1 MASIALENL
10 KKEIIDPLLNQ
21 INTSANP
28 PFYVG
33 LSRSEP
39 WVGTDS
45 APNAVATVK
54 EENDFRKSLQA
65 VARVN
70 SASHVVPRRNW
81 TTATVYEQYDDKKS
95 LESYTEASPFY
106 VLTLNH
112 SVYMCVQTARSTAG
126 VKIASTVE
134 PSGSNNH
141 AFQTSDGY
149 VWKFLYTISAL
160 DANYYLTKNFMPVS
174 FQTSTDSNSTG
185 IELKQFEIQNI
196 ARKNHLV
203 SFVVDSGGLSFTDS
217 CKIAINGTTYHSATV
232 KTNAGVIT
240 KVQYNADS
248 STIHTQHDLRGA
260 VLTTVHSSGSGAV
273 IRPVF
278 STAKGIGAN
287 AIEDLKSQ
295 HMMLNV
301 KIPGTTSDFVVSDDF
316 RQIGILANMKDSL
329 GTTGKIFTDNTGQ
342 ALHFMKTASQ
352 SQAFTKGGTN
362 LVVGD
367 SSGAKAW
374 IDNLEGTTKIYYH
387 QNDSTGYLN
396 FRNGEPVSEQ
406 GGTGAGVISTDTNSE
421 RMKPEVDPYSGNVLY
436 VDNRAPITRVTNQTE
451 DIKVVIRLD
460 RCT

>member
-21 INTSANP
+21 INTGANP

-65 VARVN
+65 IARVN

-81 TTATVYEQYDDKKS
+81 TTGTVYEQYDDTKT
-95 LESYTEASPFY
+95 LESYTDANPFY
-106 VLTLNH
+106 VITLNH
-112 SVYMCVQTARSTAG
+112 SVYMCLRTARSVAG
-126 VKIASTVE
+126 VKTASTIE
-134 PSGSNNH
+134 PTSSNNH
-141 AFQTSDGY
+141 AFETSDGY
-149 VWKFLYTISAL
+149 VWKFLYTLSAL
-160 DANYYLTKNFMPVS
+160 DANYYLTKNFMPVKY
-174 FQTSTDSNSTG
+174 QVSTDSNSTG
-185 IELKQFEIQNI
+185 IELKQYEIQNV

-217 CKIAINGTTYHSATV
+217 CKIAINGAVYHSATV
-232 KTNAGVIT
+232 TTNSGVIT
-240 KVQYNADS
+240 KVQYNTDS
-248 STIHTQHDLRGA
+248 STIHSQQDLRGA
-260 VLTTVHSSGSGAV
+260 ILTTVHSSGSGAL
-273 IRPVF
+273 IRPVM
-278 STAKGIGAN
+278 SSAKGIGAN
-287 AIEDLKSQ
+287 ATEDLKSQ

-316 RQIGILANMKDSL
+316 RQIGLLADMKDSL
-329 GTTGKIFTDNTGQ
+329 GTTGKTFTDNTGQ
-342 ALHFMKTASQ
+342 ALHFMKTSSQ
-352 SQAFTKGGTN
+352 SQVFTKGGTN

-387 QNDSTGYLN
+387 QNDSTGYIN
-396 FRNGEPVSEQ
+396 FNNGEPISEE
-406 GGTGAGVISTDTNSE
+406 GGTGAGFISTDNNSE

-436 VDNRAPITRVTNQTE
+436 IDNRAPIIRVTNQTE